1 MMRKMIFVL
10 GMIALVSTSKVSGQ
24 ERDFYNAPLFSVK
37 TNALYW
43 LTTTPNMGLEV
54 ALGKKITLDLSGTYN
69 PWSFG
74 DNKKI
79 KHWLVQ
85 PEFRYWGGERFNGH
99 FFGIHGLYGKFNAG
113 GIKMLGLD
121 KYRYEGSFHGGG
133 ISYGYQWIISPQWN
147 LEAGISLG
155 YAHLNYKRYGQ
166 SEGAAL
172 LEKSSCNY
180 WGPTQAGISIIYFI
194 R

>member
-1 MMRKMIFVL
+1 M
-10 GMIALVSTSKVSGQ
+10 
-24 ERDFYNAPLFSVK
+24 
-37 TNALYW
+37 
-43 LTTTPNMGLEV
+43 
-54 ALGKKITLDLSGTYN
+54 
-69 PWSFG
+69 
-74 DNKKI
+74 
-79 KHWLVQ
+79 
-85 PEFRYWGGERFNGH
+85 
-99 FFGIHGLYGKFNAG
+99 
-113 GIKMLGLD
+113 
-121 KYRYEGSFHGGG
+121 
-133 ISYGYQWIISPQWN
+133 ISPQWN

>member
-1 MMRKMIFVL
+1 MKYSQEVL
-10 GMIALVSTSKVSGQ
+10 SAFSYTMLCSILEECSPGDSTMGKCWGIENRQIAH
-24 ERDFYNAPLFSVK
+24 N
-37 TNALYW
+37 
-43 LTTTPNMGLEV
+43 
-54 ALGKKITLDLSGTYN
+54 
-69 PWSFG
+69 
-74 DNKKI
+74 
-79 KHWLVQ
+79 
-85 PEFRYWGGERFNGH
+85 RYQGN
-99 FFGIHGLYGKFNAG
+99 LAG
-113 GIKMLGLD
+113 
-121 KYRYEGSFHGGG
+121 FG